1 VANRRLAE
9 QSAKLIV
16 TVTEHYKVIL
26 AYDGTAFKG
35 MQRQRSARTVQ
46 GELESALRKLGW
58 AGQSIRHA
66 GRTDAGVHASG
77 QVVAFKLDWGHSEE
91 ALLNALNAT
100 LPEDVAARS
109 VSVAAAEFQPRY
121 DAKARRYR
129 YQLFCQ
135 AQRDPLRERYA
146 WRVWPS
152 VKLKAMRA
160 AAKKLVGSHDFK
172 AFGSPM
178 TENGPTVRHLM
189 AAEWSQ
195 VGEDGYAF
203 EVTANAFLYHMVR
216 RMVGLQVRVGQGLA
230 ESSEIAEALSG
241 KIELVQHLAPAAG
254 LTLVAVEYD

>member
-1 VANRRLAE
+1 MER
-9 QSAKLIV
+9 
-16 TVTEHYKVIL
+16 YKVIL

-46 GELESALRKLGW
+46 GELESALRKLCLEGK
-58 AGQSIRHA
+58 SILHA

-77 QVVAFKLDWGHSEE
+77 QVVAFDFEWGHDSE

-135 AQRDPLRERYA
+135 AQRAPLRERYA
-146 WRVWPS
+146 WRVWPP
-152 VKLKAMRA
+152 VKLKTMQRA
-160 AAKKLVGSHDFK
+160 SKKLVGTHDFK

-178 TENGPTVRHLM
+178 TMDGPTVRQVM
-189 AAEWSQ
+189 AAEWRQ
-195 VGEDGYAF
+195 TGEDSFAF
-203 EVTANAFLYHMVR
+203 EVRANAFLYHMVR

-230 ESSEIAEALSG
+230 QSDEVDDALNG
-241 KIELVQHLAPAAG
+241 RMDVVQHLAPAAG
-254 LTLVAVEYD
+254 LSLVAVEYE